1 MKCLYG
7 NFSTNAAGVLVAQG
21 VISANVNT
29 LECVNATLTAVNTTL
44 DAGYGLYF
52 TLRHLAVSSITPQLQ
67 GKINIKFSQS

>member
-1 MKCLYG
+1 METSEC
-7 NFSTNAAGVLVAQG
+7 TNAAGVLVAQG

-29 LECVNATLTAVNTTL
+29 LECVSATLTAVNTTL

-52 TLRHLAVSSITPQLQ
+52 TLRYLAVPGSIIPQLQ